1 MDHYIFVYDTSRELY
16 ILARALLV
24 TVLRGVW
31 GVTAVGVVIVMA
43 LFVAWVLLL
52 MAELIDR
59 GHGLEFLLLGYTY
72 A

>member
-1 MDHYIFVYDTSRELY
+1 M
-16 ILARALLV
+16 
-24 TVLRGVW
+24 LRGVW

>member
-31 GVTAVGVVIVMA
+31 GVVGGRLLACGAVDVVGGMS
-43 LFVAWVLLL
+43 
-52 MAELIDR
+52 
-59 GHGLEFLLLGYTY
+59 
-72 A
+72 